1 MRKAS
6 QILGVVSLVIM
17 AGCAGTQP
25 PMGLTAPP
33 SDQSTLYARGL
44 STGLVR
50 EEAADRAA
58 VQRAREAL
66 AAMIEVHVKSLTKQ
80 ASEQIG
86 IGADSELNSAYS
98 EAIKSTVNQSLNFT
112 APFQRAPTVW
122 DKRTNS
128 FRAEVIYKIDIGPI
142 NDQLME
148 NIKARKNLYER
159 FRTTELMKELDAET
173 QEEPAADPTS
183 P

>member
-1 MRKAS
+1 MRKVS
-6 QILGVVSLVIM
+6 QFLGVLSIM
-17 AGCAGTQP
+17 ILAGCAGTQP
-25 PMGLTAPP
+25 PPGLTIPQ

-58 VQRAREAL
+58 VQRAREGL

-86 IGADSELNSAYS
+86 IGADAELNSTYS
-98 EAIKSTVNQSLNFT
+98 EVIKSTVSQSLNFST
-112 APFQRAPTVW
+112 PFQRAPTVW
-122 DKRTNS
+122 DKRTNAY
-128 FRAEVIYKIDIGPI
+128 RAEVIYKIDIGPI
-142 NDQLME
+142 NDQIME

-159 FRTTELMKELDAET
+159 FRTTDLFKELEAET
-173 QEEPAADPTS
+173 Q
-183 P
+183 